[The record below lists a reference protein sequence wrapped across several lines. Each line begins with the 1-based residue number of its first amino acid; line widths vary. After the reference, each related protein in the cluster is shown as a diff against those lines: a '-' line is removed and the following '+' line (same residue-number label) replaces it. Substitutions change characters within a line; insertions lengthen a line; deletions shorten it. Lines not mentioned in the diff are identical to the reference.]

1 MRKNVFNEKS
11 INFRNDVKAA
21 KVEVKNAGNNV
32 FLAQK
37 VLRQL
42 AKKNDFCDGQ
52 SVAKVAKAVRNYT
65 KGGSLFDLSAFK
77 KDAFGNYIIDCKRTT
92 INGITGEKETY
103 ITTRFVGGN
112 FKSLFNDF
120 CAIAAK
126 ELKAIEKAEKDAFCE
141 EQKAENER
149 KKEIEKA
156 KKIKVRKI
164 NDLQKALD
172 KGIITESEYNNKVL
186 AIKAA

>member
-1 MRKNVFNEKS
+1 MEKKVFNEKS
-11 INFRNDVKAA
+11 INFRNDMKAA
-21 KVEVKNAGNNV
+21 KAEVRKASNNV
-32 FLAQK
+32 FLAQRI
-37 VLRQL
+37 LRQL
-42 AKKNDFCDGQ
+42 AKKNEFCDGL
-52 SVAKVAKAVRNYT
+52 SVASVAKAVRNYT

-77 KDAFGNYIIDCKRTT
+77 KDAFGNYIIECKRAT
-92 INGITGEKETY
+92 INGVTGEKEAY

-126 ELKAIEKAEKDAFCE
+126 EIKAIEKAEKEAFCAE
-141 EQKAENER
+141 EKAEKER
-149 KKEIEKA
+149 KKAVERAEKA
-156 KKIKVRKI
+156 KVGKL

-172 KGIITESEYNNKVL
+172 KGIITESEYNSKVL